1 MKPMVAMI
9 AALSLVLAGCAQIY
23 APAVALEG
31 VDRTQYDADLAQCRS
46 EVAAT
51 APSVP
56 EGFIKGAFLG
66 ALGGVAVL
74 FMAGAPGAADPSFGT
89 VIAVFAAV
97 GAIFGALAGAGTA
110 GEKTTNAVDDCLR
123 ARGYTVDA

>member
-1 MKPMVAMI
+1 MKPMVALI

-31 VDRTQYDADLAQCRS
+31 VDRAQYDADLAQCRS
-46 EVAAT
+46 AVAAT

-66 ALGGVAVL
+66 ALLGVAIV
-74 FMAGAPGAADPSFGT
+74 AWAAPS
-89 VIAVFAAV
+89 AAV
-97 GAIFGALAGAGTA
+97 DPAAGAIFAAAAAIGALFGGLASAGTA
-110 GEKTTNAVDDCLR
+110 GEKTTKAVDDCLR
-123 ARGYTVDA
+123 VRGYTVDA

>member
-66 ALGGVAVL
+66 ALGVSPSCLWPAHL
-74 FMAGAPGAADPSFGT
+74 APPTRHSAP
-89 VIAVFAAV
+89 
-97 GAIFGALAGAGTA
+97 
-110 GEKTTNAVDDCLR
+110 
-123 ARGYTVDA
+123 

>member
-1 MKPMVAMI
+1 MRPMVAMI
-9 AALSLVLAGCAQIY
+9 AALSIVLAGCAQIY

-31 VDRTQYDADLAQCRS
+31 VDRAQYDADLAQCRS
-46 EVAAT
+46 AAAAT

-56 EGFIKGAFLG
+56 EGFVKGAFLG
-66 ALGGVAVL
+66 ALGGVAAL

-89 VIAVFAAV
+89 VIAAVAAIGAIIGATV
-97 GAIFGALAGAGTA
+97 GAANA